1 MLGNLGQ
8 LTHLLRNAGQIKENM
23 KQMQERLKAVR
34 FEADAGAGQV
44 VATVNGRGEMISLQI
59 EPKLIEGGDV
69 EMIEDL
75 TIAAIRAAVTKS
87 RSAVQEEMQTVTG
100 GMNLEGLSEMLGG

>member
-8 LTHLLRNAGQIKENM
+8 ITHLLRNAGQIKENM
-23 KQMQERLKAVR
+23 KQMQERLKAAR

-44 VATVNGRGEMISLQI
+44 VATVDGRGEMVALRI
-59 EPKLIEGGDV
+59 EPKLIESGDR

-75 TIAAIRAAVTKS
+75 TVAAIRSAVTKS
-87 RSAVQEEMQTVTG
+87 REAVQKEMQAATG
-100 GMNLEGLSEMLGG
+100 GMNIEGLSEMLGG

>member
-23 KQMQERLKAVR
+23 KQMQERLKAAR

-44 VATVNGRGEMISLQI
+44 TATVDGRGEMIALKI
-59 EPKLIEGGDV
+59 DPALIESADR
-69 EMIEDL
+69 ELIEDL
-75 TIAAIRAAVTKS
+75 TVAAVRAAVKKS
-87 RSAVQEEMQTVTG
+87 RSALQEEMQTATG
-100 GMNLEGLSEMLGG
+100 GMDLSGLTDMLG